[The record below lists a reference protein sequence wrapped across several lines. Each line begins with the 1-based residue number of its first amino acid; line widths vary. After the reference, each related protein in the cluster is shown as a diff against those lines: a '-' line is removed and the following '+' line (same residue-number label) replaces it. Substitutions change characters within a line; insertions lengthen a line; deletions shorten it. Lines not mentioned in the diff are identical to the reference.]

1 MTAGAP
7 VDAEDALRRD
17 LASASGA
24 DVFAPPVPSDLDARA
39 PCAMVERDGGVRI
52 NEVMDSHNVTVSVWA
67 GTWAEAMREAGDLA
81 GALARLPSFGGASV
95 QWRTAQL
102 TALPFNATDPAHP
115 DIPRVQFAA
124 TATCRATI

>member
-24 DVFAPPVPSDLDARA
+24 DVFAPPVPSDLDARV

-67 GTWAEAMREAGDLA
+67 ASWAEAMREAGDLA
-81 GALARLPSFGGASV
+81 GALA
-95 QWRTAQL
+95 
-102 TALPFNATDPAHP
+102 H
-115 DIPRVQFAA
+115 
-124 TATCRATI
+124 